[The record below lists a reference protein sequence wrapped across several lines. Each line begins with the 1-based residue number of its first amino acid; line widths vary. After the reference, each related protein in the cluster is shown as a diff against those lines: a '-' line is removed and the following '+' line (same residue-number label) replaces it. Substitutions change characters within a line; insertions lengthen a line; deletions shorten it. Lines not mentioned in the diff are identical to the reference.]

1 MKASTKIAW
10 GRNFNTNLFHLT
22 EKQFLDTVAVLGG
35 NESTKEIANII
46 KDSLF
51 YGANKFDDTY
61 AAIRAKVNGTYVEPV
76 VAEAVESEKTETEKT
91 EKTEKTETAAVA

>member
-35 NESTKEIANII
+35 NESTKEIADII
-46 KDSLF
+46 KDSLS
-51 YGANKFDDTY
+51 YGERKFDDTY
-61 AAIRAKVNGTYVEPV
+61 AAIRAKVNGTYVEPMVAV
-76 VAEAVESEKTETEKT
+76 VVEAVESEKIETADTEKI
-91 EKTEKTETAAVA
+91 ETAVVA